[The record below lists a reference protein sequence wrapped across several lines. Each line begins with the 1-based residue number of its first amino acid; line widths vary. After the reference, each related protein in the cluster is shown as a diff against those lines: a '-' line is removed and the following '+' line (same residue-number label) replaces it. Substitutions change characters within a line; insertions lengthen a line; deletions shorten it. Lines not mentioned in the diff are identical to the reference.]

1 MTKGVDIKKMN
12 DFGGGV
18 RGDLG
23 ISFCRYIAM
32 NFIVACHVLQYYDNE
47 LAWWFNCDVQIFIC
61 ISGFLY
67 GQRRIDNGYS
77 FIKRRFIKILS
88 SYYVCLLI
96 LNCSYLCF
104 ILNKL

>member
-1 MTKGVDIKKMN
+1 MVEGVCIKKMN
-12 DFGGGV
+12 DFPGGD
-18 RGDLG
+18 DLG

-47 LAWWFNCDVQIFIC
+47 LAWWFNCGVQIFIC

-77 FIKRRFIKILS
+77 FIKRRFIKIEPHPI
-88 SYYVCLLI
+88 C
-96 LNCSYLCF
+96 
-104 ILNKL
+104 